1 MGNNRHPLDAATA
14 SAEGEMIMAYGA
26 EIPDALD
33 MFHAE
38 DHRKEQW
45 RESRPKCI
53 RCLDHIQQETAV
65 FLHGQWYCDECLEEN
80 RVEVDI

>member
-1 MGNNRHPLDAATA
+1 
-14 SAEGEMIMAYGA
+14 MAYTT

-45 RESRPKCI
+45 RESRPKCKHCGH
-53 RCLDHIQQETAV
+53 RIQQDYAV
-65 FLHGQWYCDECLEEN
+65 CLEGLWYCDECLEDN